1 MIWLRK
7 YLCHKWPNNHG
18 FGPFF
23 TCCKNFPILSSTT
36 TYHRV
41 FNYRNKT
48 DATSGTRTAYTS
60 GTREFTSGF
69 SWVRV
74 ARSLVFCVVFCRSLF
89 VLLSFFYLVIALS
102 VLLRMRFLIHY
113 QFDIFKRF
121 WKRQASF
128 QSQTYTQKDWQHNGQ
143 TKKNNIT
150 NNYLQNPTQITTQW
164 R

>member
-18 FGPFF
+18 FVPFF
-23 TCCKNFPILSSTT
+23 TCCKNFPILSSIM

-41 FNYRNKT
+41 CNYRNMT
-48 DATSGTRTAYTS
+48 GATSRTRTAYTS

-74 ARSLVFCVVFCRSLF
+74 ARSLVFSVVVCRSLF
-89 VLLSFFYLVIALS
+89 VLLSFFVWPLRCLS
-102 VLLRMRFLIHY
+102 FFVCGFWFITHLISSNAFGKDKRHSNRRLILRRTDNTMA
-113 QFDIFKRF
+113 KR
-121 WKRQASF
+121 KR
-128 QSQTYTQKDWQHNGQ
+128 TV
-143 TKKNNIT
+143 
-150 NNYLQNPTQITTQW
+150 QITIYKTLH